1 MTSHPRR
8 RIYLMRHGAV
18 DYFSAQGHALDADG
32 VPLSAAGRAQA
43 DAAGQVFAAERV
55 TLDSVLT
62 SGLARAHETA
72 QRVLAAAGQDALPG
86 ASDERLREIRFGDA
100 TGLPRAALEAAFSG
114 AFDVGPGVDLEQHRF
129 LGGESIA
136 ELLDRVLPAW
146 DELLQRDDWRCLLL
160 VLHGGVNRAL
170 LARVLTGR
178 RGFIGHFEQAPGCI
192 NVIDVGSGDAVL
204 RAVNLTPLQWL
215 QRGESMTTMEKL
227 LAQFLKS
234 QAS

>member
-1 MTSHPRR
+1 
-8 RIYLMRHGAV
+8 V
-18 DYFSAQGHALDADG
+18 
-32 VPLSAAGRAQA
+32 
-43 DAAGQVFAAERV
+43 
-55 TLDSVLT
+55 
-62 SGLARAHETA
+62 ETA
-72 QRVLAAAGQDALPG
+72 RRVLAAAGRNLPL
-86 ASDERLREIRFGDA
+86 AADERLREIRFGDA
-100 TGLPRAALEAAFSG
+100 AGLPRNELEAAFNG
-114 AFDVGPGVDLEQHRF
+114 AFNPAGEGAVEAHRF

-146 DELLQRDDWRCLLL
+146 DDLLQRDDWRCLLL

-192 NVIDVGSGDAVL
+192 NVIDVGSDDAVL

-215 QRGESMTTMEKL
+215 QHGESMTATEKL

-234 QAS
+234 QVS